1 MRALVRAA
9 CAAALAMACG
19 SAAANVAGDRI
30 RDLYLEAVRLMTE
43 GRNEQASA
51 AFEHLISLEPQHA
64 GAWLELAINHCTLGH
79 QAEAERLFRE
89 IEVRFAPS
97 AGILEVINGHRQR
110 GCLPWAGKTHRSAAL
125 TRGTDSN
132 VNQGASNPVFVTG
145 SGSDRI
151 ENLLSAD
158 YLPRRDSYLQAS
170 LEVTRELDQ
179 RGTVAFAQLRSRHH
193 DRVSE
198 QDTNAVLVGADRGFS
213 VANWKAR
220 AMATVSVVSLGG
232 QLYQRQVQ
240 LQARTA
246 APLALPPGYELTLS
260 AALSNVAYVTR
271 QKFDANTGELSALLN
286 YRGKQA
292 QGQVALGALVDRG
305 EAGRLGG
312 NRHGWYASVQSQR
325 RFGARLN
332 GELGFTRQDWRG
344 QTVYS
349 PDLVEAVRSQSTRQW
364 RAALSTPLSRSQ
376 NLQLEYRH
384 VQNLEN
390 ISLFQY
396 NSRVVQLNWR
406 WNGF

>member
-1 MRALVRAA
+1 MSTIVRAA
-9 CAAALAMACG
+9 CAALLLMTCG
-19 SAAANVAGDRI
+19 GAAANVAGDRI

-43 GRNEQASA
+43 GRNQEAGA
-51 AFEHLISLEPQHA
+51 AFEHLIALEPQHA

-110 GCLPWAGKTHRSAAL
+110 GCLAWAGKTYRSAAL

-145 SGSDRI
+145 SGADRI
-151 ENLLSAD
+151 ENLLTAD

-170 LEVTRELDQ
+170 LDLTRELDQ
-179 RGTVAFAQLRSRHH
+179 RGTVAFAQLRARHH

-198 QDTNAVLVGADRGFS
+198 QDTNALLLGADRGFS

-260 AALSNVAYVTR
+260 AALSNVTYVTR

-286 YRGKQA
+286 YRGKHA

-312 NRHGWYASVQSQR
+312 NRHGWYGSVQSQR
-325 RFGARLN
+325 QFGARLN
-332 GELGFTRQDWRG
+332 GELGWTRQDWRG

-349 PDLVEAVRSQSTRQW
+349 PGLVEAVRSQSTRQW
-364 RAALSTPLSRSQ
+364 RAALSTPLSRSH

-396 NSRVVQLNWR
+396 NSQVVQLNWR